1 MDNDIVPIIVAVVM
15 SSPGWFAFFGNIIDK
30 REARKAEEVARKAK
44 VVADEIVEAKKAAAL
59 EKERIYKEVANELA
73 LKHELQAN
81 GLADRVDKLEDKLTE
96 IITLLGKPKTRGS
109 NKKAVK

>member
-1 MDNDIVPIIVAVVM
+1 MDNEIVPIIVAVVM
-15 SSPGWFAFFGNIIDK
+15 SSGGWIALISGVIEK
-30 REARKAEEVARKAK
+30 REARKAKI
-44 VVADEIVEAKKAAAL
+44 VADEIIRKAEELAEAKKCAAL

-109 NKKAVK
+109 NKKAVR